1 MNASLSV
8 PQELDRQAAEV
19 PLQYVNITAN
29 SEVGGRD
36 SGLLLTR
43 ADIFKIKKY
52 ERTAL
57 GLPTTLPDIIQLLGF
72 SKSGID
78 GLEPEQLLATYQKL
92 RQHGVSWG
100 GLEESVKRTSTSLYT
115 FASDFL
121 VTGKRMLEVFG
132 KMGIIE
138 QLNQAVRD
146 AKLGDGVDLGPI
158 ALSDEDTR
166 IRDKGLAKLLE
177 RMATLIGKQLDS
189 VDEVKQEISDF
200 ADDIKTRLI
209 PEVGRKIELS
219 HKHKL
224 DQRLETLKVEVTDLT
239 HEIGLKKKEY
249 DELVKQALS
258 GSSGGVIGLVVTGG
272 IFGAQAETVRKERN
286 QMIIERD
293 AKVAEVKSMSPLIT
307 AVGRLAGDLDNL
319 DMSLQDAEVGAS
331 NLRDMWGTMELWV
344 SESLKRL
351 RAIDDSQT
359 LFDFMTMFESVVT
372 PWEDIK
378 KTSNYLNITL
388 IHALNDWNS
397 ENHA

>member
-19 PLQYVNITAN
+19 PSQYVNITAN

-57 GLPTTLPDIIQLLGF
+57 GLPNTLPDIIQLVGF
-72 SKSGID
+72 SKSDID

-92 RQHGVSWG
+92 RGHGLSWA
-100 GLEESVKRTSTSLYT
+100 GLEERVKLTSTSLHT

-146 AKLGDGVDLGPI
+146 AKIAGGVELGPI
-158 ALSDEDTR
+158 ALSDENTR
-166 IRDKGLAKLLE
+166 VKDKGLAKLLE
-177 RMATLIGKQLDS
+177 KMAALIDKQLANVSD
-189 VDEVKQEISDF
+189 VKQGVTRF
-200 ADDIKTRLI
+200 ADEIKKELI
-209 PEVGRKIELS
+209 PEVGRKIDLS
-219 HKHKL
+219 HKHNL
-224 DQRLETLKVEVTDLT
+224 DQRLETLKVEVIDLT
-239 HEIGLKKKEY
+239 HEIDLKKKEY
-249 DELVKQALS
+249 NELVKQALS
-258 GSSGGVIGLVVTGG
+258 GGSGGVLVLVVTGG

-286 QMIIERD
+286 QMIVERD
-293 AKVAEVKSMSPLIT
+293 AKVAEVKSMSPLIA
-307 AVGRLAGDLDNL
+307 AVGRLAGDLDNM
-319 DMSLQDAEVGAS
+319 DMSLQDAEVGAN
-331 NLRDMWGTMELWV
+331 NLRDMWGMLHTWV
-344 SESLKRL
+344 SESLNRL

-359 LFDFMTMFESVVT
+359 LFEFMTMFESVVT

-378 KTSNYLNITL
+378 KTSNDLNITL
-388 IHALNDWNS
+388 IRALNDWNS